1 MSDLE
6 RLTFSAEV
14 EATDGEQVR
23 LVYLIE
29 SSAELVLP
37 RDWWEQMGSP
47 AVVTVTIAPD
57 PQFAPPEET

>member
-14 EATDGEQVR
+14 EAAEGEQVR

-29 SSAELVLP
+29 ASAELVLP

-47 AVVTVTIAPD
+47 AVVTVTVAPD
-57 PQFAPPEET
+57 TQFTPPEGT